1 MFNNW
6 INRDDFLL
14 IARRIREGGLKRIL
28 TRIAGTPQDRIE
40 TSWRKTEIPPTN
52 WWDIP
57 EVVERWNQKI
67 TGSVGQDFNDYVA
80 ETYFSDREGLEAIS
94 LGCGAG
100 SREKRW
106 AETGRFKRIEGY
118 DLSTPRIETAKA
130 MAETIGLSGILD
142 FSVADV
148 FNSGIERTYDVVIVE
163 GSLHHFSP
171 LEKILEHIQKLMKDD
186 AYLLVNEF
194 VGPTQFQWEN
204 RQLQAI
210 NQLLA
215 DIPDRLKTK
224 WDGKSIKKRVGR
236 PSKLCIRY
244 GDPSEAIESGR
255 ILPMLESMFDPLD
268 VRPYGGTVLHMLFH
282 EIAHNFCSDDPETK
296 HWLHT
301 CFDTEDSLIT
311 AGELK
316 SDFMAGVYKKRD
328 LS

>member
-1 MFNNW
+1 VFNNW

-14 IARRIREGGLKRIL
+14 VARRIREGGLKRIL
-28 TRIAGTPQDRIE
+28 TRIRGTRQDRIE

-67 TGSVGQDFNDYVA
+67 TGSAEQDFNDYVV
-80 ETYFSDREGLEAIS
+80 ETYFSGREDLEAIS

-106 AETGRFKRIEGY
+106 AETGKFKRIEGY
-118 DLSTPRIETAKA
+118 DLSKPRIESAQT
-130 MAETIGLSGILD
+130 MAETAGLSGILD

-148 FNSGIERTYDVVIVE
+148 FSSEITRTFDVVIVE

-171 LEKILEHIQKLMKDD
+171 LEQILERIQKLMRED

-194 VGPTQFQWEN
+194 VGPTGFQWRD
-204 RQLQAI
+204 RQLLAI

-215 DIPDRLKTK
+215 DMPERLKIK
-224 WDGKSIKKRVGR
+224 WDGRSIKKRVGR

-244 GDPSEAIESGR
+244 GDPSEAIDSER
-255 ILPMLESMFDPLD
+255 IVPLLKSMFDPLD
-268 VRPYGGTVLHMLFH
+268 VRPYGGTILHMLFH

-296 HWLHT
+296 QWLQA
-301 CFDTEDSLIT
+301 CFDTEDSLIS
-311 AGELK
+311 AGELT
-316 SDFMAGVYKKRD
+316 SDFMAGVYTKRD